1 MKKHKQKNNRVTSP
15 FVAKKKSTIL
25 RNVLL
30 GVLYIGLFLSSM
42 YGFRCFM
49 TKVCE
54 SVVIDKFV
62 RSDMT
67 ILMPQG
73 ALVVEVA
80 NTRASRELGLS
91 GRKMMRDDEGMLFVF
106 DAPGRYGFWMKD
118 MDFPLDMVWINQNG
132 IVVWVERNVTPESYI
147 EKKTFIN
154 QSEASYVLEINANM
168 AEKFGLYLGSKVKM
182 TD

>member
-1 MKKHKQKNNRVTSP
+1 MKKHKQKNNRVASP

-25 RNVLL
+25 RNALL
-30 GVLYIGLFLSSM
+30 GILCIGLFFSSM
-42 YGFRCFM
+42 YGFRCLM
-49 TKVCE
+49 TKVCD

-80 NTRASRELGLS
+80 NTHASRELGLS
-91 GRKMMRDDEGMLFVF
+91 GRPIMRNDEGMLFVF
-106 DAPGRYGFWMKD
+106 EKPGRYGFWMKD

-132 IVVWVERNVTPESYI
+132 IVVWIERNVTPESYK
-147 EKKTFIN
+147 EKKTYIN